1 MVRRARRNRS
11 EIIFPMEAIMSNTT
25 PFLQRLADWNQGM
38 NDVPRRLLII
48 AAVALACYI
57 AVQLFPFCWP
67 FVLALVFASLME
79 PVARLLRKAFKRF
92 KAARSIATL
101 LCMLLLYGLI
111 TILFFTITDKLVREC
126 ISLAR
131 ALPDLARAFV
141 NQLTLWVTALYEDY
155 AYLLPAD
162 FIERVSGM
170 LTSMVSNVASWAA
183 NITGWIASFTISTVS
198 SLPMIIL
205 SVLFT
210 IMATFY
216 FSYDKERIA
225 GFFRSQFPSQVVK
238 DFRLIKGGVFTAIF
252 GQVRAQIF
260 ISFVLMLIII
270 AGLLIMHKPYALLL
284 GMLIG
289 VADVL
294 PVIGAGLF
302 LNTWAIGALIIGDYY
317 TAIGL
322 FIIYLVTVTVRQ
334 IIEPRIVGKQL
345 GLYPLVTMMSMFAGF
360 QIMGTLGLIAGP
372 LVANIC
378 KVSLDADAG
387 KLEPGT
393 KKSVLPW
400 GRLWD
405 SLRRKNKKSK

>member
-1 MVRRARRNRS
+1 
-11 EIIFPMEAIMSNTT
+11 
-25 PFLQRLADWNQGM
+25 M

-67 FVLALVFASLME
+67 FVLALVFASLMA
-79 PVARLLRKAFKRF
+79 PVAQ
-92 KAARSIATL
+92 AAAQGIQALQGRPLHRNAIVHAAAVW
-101 LCMLLLYGLI
+101 LI

-131 ALPDLARAFV
+131 TLPDLARAFV
-141 NQLTLWVTALYEDY
+141 NQLTVWVTALYEDY

-170 LTSMVSNVASWAA
+170 LASMVSNVASWAA

-238 DFRLIKGGVFTAIF
+238 DFLSDQGRRVHSDFRPGA
-252 GQVRAQIF
+252 RADLHFLRADADHHRRSGYHAQ
-260 ISFVLMLIII
+260 
-270 AGLLIMHKPYALLL
+270 ALSALL

-294 PVIGAGLF
+294 PSSARG
-302 LNTWAIGALIIGDYY
+302 
-317 TAIGL
+317 
-322 FIIYLVTVTVRQ
+322 
-334 IIEPRIVGKQL
+334 
-345 GLYPLVTMMSMFAGF
+345 S
-360 QIMGTLGLIAGP
+360 
-372 LVANIC
+372 
-378 KVSLDADAG
+378 S
-387 KLEPGT
+387 
-393 KKSVLPW
+393 
-400 GRLWD
+400 
-405 SLRRKNKKSK
+405 

>member
-1 MVRRARRNRS
+1 
-11 EIIFPMEAIMSNTT
+11 
-25 PFLQRLADWNQGM
+25 
-38 NDVPRRLLII
+38 
-48 AAVALACYI
+48 
-57 AVQLFPFCWP
+57 
-67 FVLALVFASLME
+67 ME

-92 KAARSIATL
+92 RAARSIATL

-141 NQLTLWVTALYEDY
+141 NQLTVWATALYEDY
-155 AYLLPAD
+155 AHLLPAD
-162 FIERVSGM
+162 FMERVSGL

-270 AGLLIMHKPYALLL
+270 AGLVIMRKPYALLL
-284 GMLIG
+284 GVLIG

-317 TAIGL
+317 TTIGL

-372 LVANIC
+372 LVANNC

>member
-1 MVRRARRNRS
+1 M
-11 EIIFPMEAIMSNTT
+11 
-25 PFLQRLADWNQGM
+25 
-38 NDVPRRLLII
+38 
-48 AAVALACYI
+48 
-57 AVQLFPFCWP
+57 
-67 FVLALVFASLME
+67 
-79 PVARLLRKAFKRF
+79 
-92 KAARSIATL
+92 
-101 LCMLLLYGLI
+101 
-111 TILFFTITDKLVREC
+111 
-126 ISLAR
+126 
-131 ALPDLARAFV
+131 
-141 NQLTLWVTALYEDY
+141 
-155 AYLLPAD
+155 
-162 FIERVSGM
+162 
-170 LTSMVSNVASWAA
+170 
-183 NITGWIASFTISTVS
+183 
-198 SLPMIIL
+198 
-205 SVLFT
+205 
-210 IMATFY
+210 
-216 FSYDKERIA
+216 
-225 GFFRSQFPSQVVK
+225 VK

-317 TAIGL
+317 TALGL
-322 FIIYLVTVTVRQ
+322 FVIYLVTVTVRQ

-378 KVSLDADAG
+378 KVTLDADAG

-393 KKSVLPW
+393 QKSVLPW
-400 GRLWD
+400 SRLWD
-405 SLRRKNKKSK
+405 NLRRKNKKSK

>member
-1 MVRRARRNRS
+1 
-11 EIIFPMEAIMSNTT
+11 MSNTT

-131 ALPDLARAFV
+131 TLPDLARAFV
-141 NQLTLWVTALYEDY
+141 NQLTVWATALYEDY
-155 AYLLPAD
+155 AHLLPSD

-260 ISFVLMLIII
+260 ISFVLINNTVRLNVFSRRFTIHTMRLVGATKSFIRAPFLVQAVFQGLFSALLATLMLVGILFFVRSEF
-270 AGLLIMHKPYALLL
+270 AQLFEVFRLDMLLIV
-284 GMLIG
+284 IG
-289 VADVL
+289 VEILAGVL
-294 PVIGAGLF
+294 ICVVS
-302 LNTWAIGALIIGDYY
+302 TAL
-317 TAIGL
+317 
-322 FIIYLVTVTVRQ
+322 V
-334 IIEPRIVGKQL
+334 VGRL
-345 GLYPLVTMMSMFAGF
+345 
-360 QIMGTLGLIAGP
+360 
-372 LVANIC
+372 
-378 KVSLDADAG
+378 VSL
-387 KLEPGT
+387 
-393 KKSVLPW
+393 
-400 GRLWD
+400 
-405 SLRRKNKKSK
+405 SKDELYC

>member
-1 MVRRARRNRS
+1 
-11 EIIFPMEAIMSNTT
+11 MSNTT

-131 ALPDLARAFV
+131 TLPDLARAFV
-141 NQLTLWVTALYEDY
+141 NQLTVWVTALYEDY

-252 GQVRAQIF
+252 GQVRAQVF

-270 AGLLIMHKPYALLL
+270 AGLVLILQ
-284 GMLIG
+284 G
-289 VADVL
+289 VASFAW
-294 PVIGAGLF
+294 GCFSGRF
-302 LNTWAIGALIIGDYY
+302 WRNTIL
-317 TAIGL
+317 
-322 FIIYLVTVTVRQ
+322 
-334 IIEPRIVGKQL
+334 
-345 GLYPLVTMMSMFAGF
+345 
-360 QIMGTLGLIAGP
+360 
-372 LVANIC
+372 
-378 KVSLDADAG
+378 
-387 KLEPGT
+387 
-393 KKSVLPW
+393 
-400 GRLWD
+400 
-405 SLRRKNKKSK
+405 

>member
-1 MVRRARRNRS
+1 
-11 EIIFPMEAIMSNTT
+11 MSNTT

-79 PVARLLRKAFKRF
+79 PVARRLRKAFKRF

-131 ALPDLARAFV
+131 TLPDLTRAFV

-170 LTSMVSNVASWAA
+170 LTS
-183 NITGWIASFTISTVS
+183 WIASFTISTVS

-270 AGLLIMHKPYALLL
+270 AGLVIMHKPYALLL

-302 LNTWAIGALIIGDYY
+302 LNTWTIGALIIGDYY
-317 TAIGL
+317 TALGL
-322 FIIYLVTVTVRQ
+322 FVIYLVTVTVRQ

-378 KVSLDADAG
+378 KVTLDADAG

-393 KKSVLPW
+393 QKSVLPW
-400 GRLWD
+400 SRLWD

>member
-1 MVRRARRNRS
+1 
-11 EIIFPMEAIMSNTT
+11 MSNTT

-131 ALPDLARAFV
+131 TLPDLARAFV
-141 NQLTLWVTALYEDY
+141 NQLTVWVTALYEDY

-270 AGLLIMHKPYALLL
+270 AGLVIMHKPYALLL
-284 GMLIG
+284 GVLIG

-317 TAIGL
+317 TALGL

-378 KVSLDADAG
+378 KVTLDADAG

-393 KKSVLPW
+393 QKSVLPW
-400 GRLWD
+400 SRLWD
-405 SLRRKNKKSK
+405 NLRRKNKKSK